1 MAANTNAKIHQ
12 TTPTGRDAHGD
23 EPLTVA
29 KNYFVE
35 KRGDQWCV
43 VDSTRTKTLGCH
55 PSKAEAEA
63 QLNDFALAIA
73 GIPPWL
79 RRGASGRE
87 LALDLLQALARVQG
101 GPAETWPGLLEQ
113 LTNTELPDAAAD
125 RTFCSAELS
134 LLLSRSSPHAAGA
147 TG

>member
-1 MAANTNAKIHQ
+1 MSPNRNNQ

-55 PSKAEAEA
+55 PSKAEADA
-63 QLNDFALAIA
+63 QLRAIEGNKGTADSSMVKNYSCVIEGWPIFRTGTWNGDTYAVTDLQQMADAFAKV
-73 GIPPWL
+73 GFQPP
-79 RRGASGRE
+79 
-87 LALDLLQALARVQG
+87 
-101 GPAETWPGLLEQ
+101 
-113 LTNTELPDAAAD
+113 
-125 RTFCSAELS
+125 F
-134 LLLSRSSPHAAGA
+134 
-147 TG
+147 